1 MILMSRVRNLSR
13 TPTPRFGALSEVF
26 HVEPS
31 PACEF
36 SVSFLA
42 DDGPVYA
49 TRKARKP
56 LVSGPFGWWRGQDL
70 NLRPSGY
77 EIETPRFADLGTCR
91 EITSE
96 LVNRFA
102 TFTITVRRLATTR
115 GLAAA

>member
-1 MILMSRVRNLSR
+1 MILMSRARNLSR
-13 TPTPRFGALSEVF
+13 TPTPRFGALGEVF

-56 LVSGPFGWWRGQDL
+56 LVSGPFIWWRGQDL

-77 EIETPRFADLGTCR
+77 EFAKAHISECRSVPESAVDLVVC
-91 EITSE
+91 
-96 LVNRFA
+96 LVS
-102 TFTITVRRLATTR
+102 VLAR
-115 GLAAA
+115 PCG